1 LKVSPATTDTSIRVS
16 GIANVGSMSSSFKIW
31 MACDALAVKQWGEK
45 VLDEISIVNV
55 APS

>member
-31 MACDALAVKQWGEK
+31 MACDALAVKRWGEK